1 MDVSAFAREI
11 GQKIRAK
18 RKDSGL
24 TQQELA
30 SCAGVSERLVRSV
43 ENGEAYGVGLDK
55 LASLLSQLGMALR
68 IDDVPKTPP
77 VVQDPS
83 YSDLLRKTV
92 HSWKDG
98 D

>member
-1 MDVSAFAREI
+1 MDVSSFSREI
-11 GQKIRAK
+11 GQRIRAE

-30 SCAGVSERLVRSV
+30 LRAGVSERLVRSV
-43 ENGEAYGVGLDK
+43 ENGEAHGVGLDK
-55 LASLLSQLGMALR
+55 LASLLSQLGIALK
-68 IDDVPKTPP
+68 IDDVSETPP

-92 HSWKDG
+92 KSWKDG